1 MKNKDITLQGGE
13 SMIYPSASLLELKLT
28 TKNVVMKIRDQ
39 YTDGKFVTQKEY
51 DKLIRRKKIN
61 DINEKNS

>member
-13 SMIYPSASLLELKLT
+13 SMIYPSAGLLELKLT